1 MVILEGYPWFV
12 AVDLYS
18 ILFKRRTGV
27 ASRRFLKPAEMK
39 TFRRSESA
47 QYALSNLFKAKA
59 RFVSLIS
66 ESGLYKLV
74 LKSRRPE
81 AKKFQN

>member
-1 MVILEGYPWFV
+1 MVLLNGDPWFV

-27 ASRRFLKPAEMK
+27 ASRRFLKPEETK

-47 QYALSNLFKAKA
+47 QYALSNLFEAKA
-59 RFVSLIS
+59 S
-66 ESGLYKLV
+66 
-74 LKSRRPE
+74 
-81 AKKFQN
+81 